1 MLAIDRATKT
11 LEAFSTT
18 LNQETDLDALND
30 GLVSVVRSTMR
41 PTHVS
46 LWLLPETDAKDK
58 QLASR

>member
-1 MLAIDRATKT
+1 M
-11 LEAFSTT
+11 EAFSTT
-18 LNQETDLDALND
+18 LNQETDLAALND

>member
-1 MLAIDRATKT
+1 M
-11 LEAFSTT
+11 EAFSTT

-46 LWLLPETDAKDK
+46 LWLRPETDAKDK